1 MDTPKEESKTNPP
14 KRKSFVFD
22 KDALPGESKFKE
34 EHAHIPSRI
43 KMIRMAKS
51 LSQDYVAG
59 KLGISQK
66 AYSKIEN
73 SETRLNVDKL
83 LRISDILEEPLN
95 SLIGDGQS
103 PVLADFSN
111 RTGGDNVIFQQKE
124 NEKLEAL
131 YKDLLAAKEEIIR
144 SKEREL
150 KMKDELIALLK
161 KSQRS

>member
-1 MDTPKEESKTNPP
+1 METSKEENKTTPP

-34 EHAHIPSRI
+34 EQLHIPSRI
-43 KMIRMAKS
+43 KMIRLSKS
-51 LSQDYVAG
+51 LSQDYVAS

-95 SLIGDGQS
+95 ALIGDGQS

-111 RTGGDNVIFQQKE
+111 RTGGDNVIYQEKE

-131 YKDLLAAKEEIIR
+131 YKELLEAKEEIIR

-150 KMKDELIALLK
+150 KMKDELIAMLRK
-161 KSQRS
+161 AGK